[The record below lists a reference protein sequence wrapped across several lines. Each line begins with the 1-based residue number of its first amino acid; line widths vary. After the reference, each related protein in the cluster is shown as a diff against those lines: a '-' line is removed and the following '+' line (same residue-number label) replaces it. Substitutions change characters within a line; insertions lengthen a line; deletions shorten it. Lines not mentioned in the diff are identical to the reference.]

1 MISIITP
8 VLNEKDNIRTF
19 FDHLNDLKG
28 DFKLIL
34 VDGGSTDGTLD
45 EIDRLKGGFHHPLNV
60 LSVSK
65 GRASQMNKGA
75 EVAKGDILLFLHV
88 DSQIEEDSL
97 GFIENEINKGD
108 IVGGG
113 FTHSF
118 SDPDFFL
125 KLTSAFGNFRTR
137 LTKIFFGDFGIFIR
151 KDIFERMGGYDDI
164 IFLEDVEFCKKAKQ
178 YGKLG
183 QIDRMIVTSPRRYH
197 SKGKIRLTVF
207 FSLAVLLNIVGFR
220 PRFLYRY
227 IGEM

>member
-1 MISIITP
+1 
-8 VLNEKDNIRTF
+8 VDN
-19 FDHLNDLKG
+19 LKG
-28 DFKLIL
+28 DFELIL
-34 VDGGSTDGTLD
+34 VDGGSTDGTLE
-45 EIDRLKGGFHHPLNV
+45 EIDILKGGFHHPLNV
-60 LSVSK
+60 LNASK

-75 EVAKGDILLFLHV
+75 EVAKGEVLLFLHV

-97 GFIENEINKGD
+97 GLIENEINKGD

-151 KDIFERMGGYDDI
+151 KDIFERMGGYDDV
-164 IFLEDVEFCKKAKQ
+164 IFLEDVEFCKKAKR
-178 YGKLG
+178 YGKLE
-183 QIDRMIVTSPRRYH
+183 QIDRIIATSPRRYH
-197 SKGKIRLTVF
+197 SIGKVRLTVF
-207 FSLAVLLNIVGFR
+207 FTLAVLLNIIGFR

-227 IGEM
+227 IVEI